1 MIKYFFIFFFIIF
14 LTNTSANNKNEII
27 KKLKDTKNI
36 NFQFEQNIN
45 GKIEKGNCTIE
56 YPKKIFC
63 EYAKSNN
70 KILVSNG
77 KSLVIKTRSSYY
89 RYPIE
94 KTALNYIL
102 DKDFLIN
109 KIYNLNEKIID
120 KSYINY
126 TINENESVIDIFFDI
141 KTYNLIGW
149 QTKDIYQNKS
159 KTLLT
164 SILLNQKINKQLF
177 NLPLQN

>member
-56 YPKKIFC
+56 YPKKIYC
-63 EYAKSNN
+63 TYSKSNN

-77 KSLVIKTRSSYY
+77 KSLVIKTSTGFFIMNSLR
-89 RYPIE
+89 
-94 KTALNYIL
+94 
-102 DKDFLIN
+102 FLRM
-109 KIYNLNEKIID
+109 
-120 KSYINY
+120 
-126 TINENESVIDIFFDI
+126 
-141 KTYNLIGW
+141 
-149 QTKDIYQNKS
+149 
-159 KTLLT
+159 
-164 SILLNQKINKQLF
+164 
-177 NLPLQN
+177 

>member
-56 YPKKIFC
+56 YPKKIYC
-63 EYAKSNN
+63 KYSKSNN

-77 KSLVIKTRSSYY
+77 KSLVIKTSTGYY
-89 RYPIE
+89 RYP
-94 KTALNYIL
+94 
-102 DKDFLIN
+102 
-109 KIYNLNEKIID
+109 
-120 KSYINY
+120 
-126 TINENESVIDIFFDI
+126 
-141 KTYNLIGW
+141 
-149 QTKDIYQNKS
+149 
-159 KTLLT
+159 
-164 SILLNQKINKQLF
+164 
-177 NLPLQN
+177 